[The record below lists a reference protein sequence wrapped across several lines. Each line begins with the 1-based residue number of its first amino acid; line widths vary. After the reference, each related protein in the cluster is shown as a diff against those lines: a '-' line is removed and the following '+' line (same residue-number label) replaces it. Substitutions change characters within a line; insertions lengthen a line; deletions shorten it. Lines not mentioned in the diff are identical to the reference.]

1 MDPTSQAL
9 RRLLRGLERLPTP
22 TYLTVVGA
30 SFALNGLVV
39 LALGGTSASQHV
51 FHLSVVLV
59 AARSRARGGLLAGA
73 LAAGLSALTTVASGG
88 QLPAAWLA
96 QGLAFVL
103 VGGLVGMLVGMGS
116 EPTEQQDD
124 LAERERALVA
134 QRHALL
140 QLVSH
145 ELRTPLTVIRGS
157 VETLRRHGAVDAR
170 FADLLLA
177 TGRSVRR
184 LEEML
189 EVMLA
194 AVEELD
200 AGESEQSEV
209 HVAEIVIDVA
219 SSLQHDLP
227 DRLRIDLDRSESVVT
242 VEPYL
247 WLTLRCLL
255 DNAVKFTPPRE
266 DIVVT
271 IDRCRDKVTINLRDH
286 GPGLPAGFEVRA
298 FEPFTQA
305 DSGVMRTHP
314 GIGMG
319 LYTARR
325 LARQLGGDVTIETA
339 AEGGAIAQVTLPSAG
354 MRIPQGS
361 LAVVRRSGP
370 AYANAHGRSVL
381 PEAAAQSPGLR
392 RRIATVPPDNARKP
406 ARASATSGTPV
417 TGSDPS
423 SLPSSAESVPPAAST
438 V

>member
-1 MDPTSQAL
+1 MDPTSQAMS
-9 RRLLRGLERLPTP
+9 RLLRGLEQLPTL

-30 SFALNGLVV
+30 SFVLNSIVV
-39 LALGGTSASQHV
+39 LALGGSSVSQHL

-73 LAAGLSALTTVASGG
+73 VAAGLSALTTVASGG
-88 QLPAAWLA
+88 QLPAAWPA
-96 QGLAFVL
+96 QGLAFLL
-103 VGGLVGMLVGMGS
+103 VGGLVGTVVGIGND
-116 EPTEQQDD
+116 PAEQQHD
-124 LAERERALVA
+124 LAERERELVT

-157 VETLRRHGAVDAR
+157 VETLRRQGAVDAR
-170 FADLLLA
+170 FTDLLLA

-200 AGESEQSEV
+200 TGESEQTEV
-209 HVAEIVIDVA
+209 HVAEIVIDA
-219 SSLQHDLP
+219 ANSLQHDLP
-227 DRLRIDLDRSESVVT
+227 HRLRLDLDESESVVT

-255 DNAVKFTPPRE
+255 DNAMKFTPSRE
-266 DIVVT
+266 DIVVS
-271 IDRCRDKVTINLRDH
+271 IKRCRDTVTINLRDH

-305 DSGVMRTHP
+305 DSGVMRAHP

-325 LARQLGGDVTIETA
+325 LARQLGGDVTIGTA
-339 AEGGAIAQVTLPSAG
+339 AEGGAIA
-354 MRIPQGS
+354 
-361 LAVVRRSGP
+361 
-370 AYANAHGRSVL
+370 
-381 PEAAAQSPGLR
+381 
-392 RRIATVPPDNARKP
+392 
-406 ARASATSGTPV
+406 
-417 TGSDPS
+417 
-423 SLPSSAESVPPAAST
+423 
-438 V
+438 